1 MPEGQSRA
9 EGEQAGS
16 RAEQGPE
23 RRGNISVSQ
32 SQIPHSPYR
41 QGLLHGTASP
51 SGSPRAQSQGIR
63 KGWHPAGSVE
73 AMGRMAGVG
82 RKGTLSDWLLSV
94 ACGAPCSKGAQ
105 RRTWG
110 ARGDQASSALGPP
123 PPLPTPCPFYPV
135 FHLCQCAICLTH
147 IPCSCSLSLCYI
159 LFQKESKAH
168 SSTLEKGLRTLLCPS
183 PSFQLPCVGQ
193 HS

>member
-73 AMGRMAGVG
+73 AVGRTAGVG
-82 RKGTLSDWLLSV
+82 REGTLSDWLLSV

-110 ARGDQASSALGPP
+110 ARGDQASSALGPHP
-123 PPLPTPCPFYPV
+123 HPANSLPILSSFSSSLPVCNLPDPYPLR
-135 FHLCQCAICLTH
+135 L
-147 IPCSCSLSLCYI
+147 
-159 LFQKESKAH
+159 
-168 SSTLEKGLRTLLCPS
+168 
-183 PSFQLPCVGQ
+183 
-193 HS
+193 

>member
-32 SQIPHSPYR
+32 SQIPHSPYK

-73 AMGRMAGVG
+73 AVGRTAGVG
-82 RKGTLSDWLLSV
+82 REGTLSIRL
-94 ACGAPCSKGAQ
+94 AP
-105 RRTWG
+105 
-110 ARGDQASSALGPP
+110 
-123 PPLPTPCPFYPV
+123 
-135 FHLCQCAICLTH
+135 LC
-147 IPCSCSLSLCYI
+147 
-159 LFQKESKAH
+159 
-168 SSTLEKGLRTLLCPS
+168 GLRGPLQQGSSEKNLGGP
-183 PSFQLPCVGQ
+183 
-193 HS
+193 